1 MPGLKNVVL
10 DALRRK
16 PNHEVSRWAFSIRET
31 LFKSF
36 QKFCSEERFAAEP
49 VGLLRYQKRCST
61 MQVLHQADNF
71 DFEIGTSLWTTSGHR
86 RIYNR
91 NYSTPRTEM
100 GKDFYESA
108 HFHAAKTY
116 TSVLGHAYWRG
127 IYEAVTK
134 YCLQSHTCQIN
145 KVPQS
150 LPRGLLQSH
159 DIPDTC

>member
-1 MPGLKNVVL
+1 MRGLKNVVL

-16 PNHEVSRWAFSIRET
+16 PNHEVSLWAFSVRET
-31 LFKSF
+31 LFKIF
-36 QKFCSEERFAAEP
+36 QNIYSEDRFAAEP

-71 DFEIGTSLWTTSGHR
+71 DFEIETSVWTTKGQR
-86 RIYNR
+86 RINNR
-91 NYSTPRTEM
+91 NHSTPRTEI

-116 TSVLGHAYWRG
+116 TSVLRHAYWRG

-145 KVPQS
+145 KKPQS
-150 LPRGLLQSH
+150 LPRGLFQSH
-159 DIPDTC
+159 HIPDTC